1 MQKRLFTLVVML
13 MTLVGTALAQ
23 VTTSGISGKVTSG
36 QDDVIGATV
45 TATHQP
51 SGTVYRAVTNIDG
64 RFSIQGMR
72 VGGPYKVEVSY
83 IGMKPRKFEN
93 INLTLGETEDL
104 SCSLATDSKEL
115 EEVVVTGQAG
125 LDATKTGAAQSI
137 TARQINDMPTV
148 SHSIADIAR
157 LNPQITT
164 NVESGAMSFAG
175 TNNRYNSFQID
186 GAMNNDM
193 FGLTSGGIN
202 GGQASTQPVSMETV
216 DQIQINVA
224 PYDVR
229 QSGFT
234 GGAINAITKSGT
246 NDFHG
251 SAYIYGNNENL
262 VGRHY
267 KLPNGKYADPYSD
280 ESETMFGFTLG
291 GPIVKNKLF
300 FFANYERS
308 KKSYPNEYG
317 LGTENS
323 QVDAEQAT
331 KILDA
336 VKDLANRQGV
346 NYNSHYDNSD
356 ADTWS
361 NKAGV
366 KIDWNINDYNKFMV
380 RWSYVN
386 AANLSGRGGISTLNT
401 LDHLYRYK
409 STTNTVTAELQSRL
423 SPVLSNEA
431 RLSYVG
437 VRDKR
442 TSGAAFPSITI
453 YNVGKGTVNLGNDYS
468 SMANGLNQDVW
479 TLEDNLTW
487 YKGNHT
493 FTFGTHNELYKF
505 DNLFIQNLYGRY
517 YFQNT
522 DDFFSYYNGVV
533 NGSDQPLGSYINRY
547 YFSQANTAVTGDPLW
562 SAAFSAGQLGF
573 YAQDKWDVNRKFQLT
588 YGLRF
593 DIPLFF
599 DTPAENAPFNE
610 WAAEQAAKADQDPS
624 YKDFAGLKTNHK
636 LASKLMVSPRV
647 GFRYDIAGDKRF
659 ILRGG
664 IGIFTGRIPFVWL
677 SNNFTNTGVQLESY
691 QATGNGTKDITL
703 ILDPNRQAENAANL
717 KASGSQT
724 INVFDKDFK
733 FAQNLRL
740 NLGFDFQALGINWT
754 AEAIYS
760 KVLNDVYYQN
770 LAYKETGKTLADV
783 TGLAWDDRPMYER
796 ISTGTAFNNIYVLRN
811 TSKGYT
817 WNLSLKAEKHFNF
830 GLDLMAS
837 YSFTNSKSV
846 GSPTSSVA
854 QSNWRNTH
862 TYRYSNK
869 PELANSAFNIPH
881 VIKASAFYHIDY
893 GRNKMFTTTIGL
905 IYQGSSGSPY
915 SVIYN
920 GDINGDNGTS
930 NDLFFIPTDE
940 QIDQMPFKAT
950 KAYSVDAQ
958 RANLKEWLANTPYL
972 RDHRGE
978 YYKRY
983 ADNLP
988 FESHFDLHVAQKF
1001 NLKVGSYVHSLELSL
1016 DIMNVA
1022 NLLNKDWGRTY
1033 SSGYVSE
1040 FMSPVTYS
1048 KGEYQFLQPA
1058 DYVLKY
1064 PNTYYSRWRGQIGL
1078 KYTF

>member
-13 MTLVGTALAQ
+13 TTLVVSALAQ
-23 VTTSGISGKVTSG
+23 VTTSGISGKVVSAD
-36 QDDVIGATV
+36 DDVIGATV
-45 TATHQP
+45 TATHKP

-72 VGGPYKVEVSY
+72 VGGPYTVEISY
-83 IGMKPRKFEN
+83 IGMETKKYEN
-93 INLTLGETEDL
+93 VQLTLGETEDL
-104 SCSLATDSKEL
+104 SCSLSNDAKLLD
-115 EEVVVTGQAG
+115 EVVVTGQAG
-125 LDATKTGAAQSI
+125 VDATKTGAAQSI
-137 TARQINDMPTV
+137 NARRISEMPTV

-157 LNPQITT
+157 LNPQLNT
-164 NVESGAMSFAG
+164 NGQSGAMSFAG
-175 TNNRYNSFQID
+175 TNNRYNAFQID

-193 FGLTSGGIN
+193 FGLTSNGSN
-202 GGQASTQPVSMETV
+202 GGQAGAQPVSMETV
-216 DQIQINVA
+216 EQIQINVA
-224 PYDVR
+224 PFDVR

-246 NDFHG
+246 NEFHG
-251 SAYIYGNNENL
+251 SAYVYGNNQNL

-267 KLPNGKYADPYSD
+267 KLPGGKYADPYSD
-280 ESETMFGFTLG
+280 ESESLFGFTLG

-300 FFANYERS
+300 FFANFERS

-317 LGTENS
+317 LDSENLK
-323 QVDAEQAT
+323 VDSDQA
-331 KILDA
+331 KSILA
-336 VKDLANRQGV
+336 AIKDLAQRQGV
-346 NYNSHYDNSD
+346 NYNSEYDSSD

-361 NKAGV
+361 NKAGI
-366 KIDWNINDYNKFMV
+366 KLDWNINDFNKFMI

-386 AANLSGRGGISTLNT
+386 AASLSGRGGISTLNT
-401 LDHLYRYK
+401 LDHLYRFK
-409 STTNTVTAELQSRL
+409 SNTNTITAELQSRL

-442 TSGAAFPSITI
+442 TSGVAFPSITI
-453 YNVGKGTVNLGNDYS
+453 YNVGEGTVNIGNEYS

-493 FTFGTHNELYKF
+493 FTFGTHNELYNF
-505 DNLFIQNLYGRY
+505 DNLFIQNLYGCY
-517 YFQNT
+517 YFQSS
-522 DDFFSYYNGVV
+522 DDFMSYYNGVV
-533 NGSDQPLGSYINRY
+533 DGTGTYTNNKGQLTPIGTLINRY
-547 YFSQANTAVTGDPLW
+547 YFAQANTAVTGTPLW
-562 SAAFSAGQLGF
+562 SPAFSAGQLGF
-573 YAQDKWDVNRKFQLT
+573 YAQDKWDINRQIQLT

-599 DTPAENAPFNE
+599 DTPTENAPFNE
-610 WAAEQAAKADQDPS
+610 WAAANGYD
-624 YKDFAGLKTNHK
+624 LKTNRK
-636 LASKLMVSPRV
+636 LASKVMVSPRV
-647 GFRYDIAGDKRF
+647 GFRYDILGDKRF

-664 IGIFTGRIPFVWL
+664 VGIFTGRIPFVWL

-691 QATGNGTKDITL
+691 QANANKDMAL
-703 ILDPNRQAENAANL
+703 ILDPNRQTENAANL

-740 NLGFDFQALGINWT
+740 NLGFDFKALGIDWT

-760 KVLNDVYYQN
+760 KTLNDVYYQN
-770 LAYKETGKTLADV
+770 IAYKESGKTLADE
-783 TGLAWDDRPMYER
+783 TGFAWDDRPMYER
-796 ISTGTAFNNIYVLRN
+796 ASKGTAFNNIYVLRN

-817 WNLSLKAEKHFNF
+817 YNLSIKAEKHFNF

-837 YSFTNSKSV
+837 YSFTKSKSM

-862 TYRYSNK
+862 TYRYSNS
-869 PELANSAFNIPH
+869 PELGNSAFNIPH
-881 VIKASAFYHIDY
+881 VVKASAFYHIDY
-893 GRNKMFTTTIGL
+893 GPNKMFTTTVGL

-920 GDINGDNGTS
+920 GDINGDGGTS
-930 NDLFFIPTDE
+930 NDLFFIPTDA

-950 KAYSVDAQ
+950 KNYTADQQ
-958 RANLKEWLANTPYL
+958 RANLKTWLANTPYL

-1001 NLKVGSYVHSLELSL
+1001 NLRVGNYVHALELSL

-1033 SSGYVSE
+1033 SSNYVSE

-1048 KGEYQFLQPA
+1048 KGEYQFLQDA

-1064 PNTYYSRWRGQIGL
+1064 PSTYYSRWRGQIGL